1 MDDDY
6 VNISTEDTPHD
17 DINNNTTAV
26 GGDLQQNDTTTQEF
40 ATTTTTSS
48 SSNERVDGSMS
59 PCIEE
64 QDVAYNTNN
73 TNNDMNVDEDD
84 RKPAAKPSMFD
95 NSKSSKQKV
104 DNRFTCAICLE
115 NVSDEPVVTKC
126 GHLYCWSCLYQWLEP
141 GMLLS
146 EYNNAFGGNV
156 GSSNYSMGGMAGSR
170 SYNVGMGIRNNSI
183 GSNSSSSGGLNF
195 LSTSYQTNI
204 QQQQQSTF
212 NDRPYNPSGGQFS
225 QRKFEQR
232 RHCPVCKASCT
243 VDSVIPIYLTGL
255 GGGSSVIDDDSSMV
269 GSVSSGVG
277 DTAGDE
283 DTAGYEGMRRQ
294 SVDSLDSLDVDNNI
308 PTVSAA
314 QSSLFATS
322 TTIATTP
329 DGSPSNTPATD
340 TLLAM
345 ELEDPTNS
353 NLGLRR
359 RRRGRGTKRS
369 PPSTTMSDDNGNL
382 KQPPELLKQPPEQ
395 QKYECQS
402 PTRTSEAASGILE
415 SEYRRQE
422 NANNN
427 NLASHDNTP
436 IHRNSIDF
444 VDGINNNNGMDT
456 SGRSASNV
464 PSRPIPNYPMQP
476 QNTPMSQPDLIND
489 QHTTLNE
496 SISPSMT
503 QSALSSPFRLALRP
517 RHPSLSGGTVHQ
529 QGPATHAHRQGGQSY
544 AQTYTHSHHRH
555 HGRLTSALLGIV
567 DTIDNLANNSTSS
580 GAGIGQASTPA
591 ASVVPTLHRSDGG
604 MGGIGRASEV
614 HQNDNMDGD
623 PTMMMMSEEE
633 SSLANAREFLSRL
646 LLMLAC
652 FVILC
657 LLLF

>member
-6 VNISTEDTPHD
+6 VNISAEDTPLDGGHS
-17 DINNNTTAV
+17 TSAVAAAV
-26 GGDLQQNDTTTQEF
+26 GDALQQQNDTTTTLQSTQEF
-40 ATTTTTSS
+40 ATTATSTI
-48 SSNERVDGSMS
+48 NERVDGSMS

-64 QDVAYNTNN
+64 QDYTNN
-73 TNNDMNVDEDD
+73 IDNNMNDDEEGD
-84 RKPAAKPSMFD
+84 RKLPAAKPS
-95 NSKSSKQKV
+95 NTSNTNNKSKSSKQKV

-126 GHLYCWSCLYQWLEP
+126 GHLYCWRCLYQWLEP
-141 GMLLS
+141 GMMLS
-146 EYNNAFGGNV
+146 EYNSAFGGGN
-156 GSSNYSMGGMAGSR
+156 SMGSNVNSRGGSR
-170 SYNVGMGIRNNSI
+170 SYNVMGIRNNSLS
-183 GSNSSSSGGLNF
+183 SNGSSSGGLNF
-195 LSTSYQTNI
+195 LSTSYQTNL
-204 QQQQQSTF
+204 QQQSTF

-255 GGGSSVIDDDSSMV
+255 GSGGSVNGDDGDSSMV
-269 GSVSSGVG
+269 VSVSSNIG
-277 DTAGDE
+277 DTAGN
-283 DTAGYEGMRRQ
+283 EGRRRQ
-294 SVDSLDSLDVDNNI
+294 SVDSLDSLDIDNI

-322 TTIATTP
+322 TTIATTAE
-329 DGSPSNTPATD
+329 GSPSNTPATD

-359 RRRGRGTKRS
+359 RRRGTKRS
-369 PPSTTMSDDNGNL
+369 SPSTTTSDDNGNL
-382 KQPPELLKQPPEQ
+382 KQPPEQLKQPPEH
-395 QKYECQS
+395 QKYDCKS
-402 PTRTSEAASGILE
+402 PTRTSDTSGILD

-444 VDGINNNNGMDT
+444 VDGINNVDT
-456 SGRSASNV
+456 SNRSASNV
-464 PSRPIPNYPMQP
+464 PSRPVPNYPMQP

-489 QHTTLNE
+489 HTTLNE
-496 SISPSMT
+496 SISPNMT

-517 RHPSLSGGTVHQ
+517 RHPSLSMRGGMAHQ
-529 QGPATHAHRQGGQSY
+529 QRPATHAHRQGQSY
-544 AQTYTHSHHRH
+544 SQAYTHSHRH

-580 GAGIGQASTPA
+580 GRAGQVSTTTAP
-591 ASVVPTLHRSDGG
+591 VVPTLHRSDGG

-614 HQNDNMDGD
+614 RNGNVAD
-623 PTMMMMSEEE
+623 PTMMSEEE
-633 SSLANAREFLSRL
+633 SSLANAREFLSKL

>member
-1 MDDDY
+1 M
-6 VNISTEDTPHD
+6 H
-17 DINNNTTAV
+17 
-26 GGDLQQNDTTTQEF
+26 
-40 ATTTTTSS
+40 
-48 SSNERVDGSMS
+48 
-59 PCIEE
+59 
-64 QDVAYNTNN
+64 
-73 TNNDMNVDEDD
+73 
-84 RKPAAKPSMFD
+84 
-95 NSKSSKQKV
+95 
-104 DNRFTCAICLE
+104 
-115 NVSDEPVVTKC
+115 
-126 GHLYCWSCLYQWLEP
+126 
-141 GMLLS
+141 
-146 EYNNAFGGNV
+146 
-156 GSSNYSMGGMAGSR
+156 
-170 SYNVGMGIRNNSI
+170 
-183 GSNSSSSGGLNF
+183 
-195 LSTSYQTNI
+195 
-204 QQQQQSTF
+204 QQQSTF

-232 RHCPVCKASCT
+232 RHCPVCKAACT

-255 GGGSSVIDDDSSMV
+255 GSGGSVNGDDSSMM
-269 GSVSSGVG
+269 GSVSSDNVG
-277 DTAGDE
+277 DTAGHEEARDSIR
-283 DTAGYEGMRRQ
+283 RRQ
-294 SVDSLDSLDVDNNI
+294 SVDSLDSLDVDNSI

-329 DGSPSNTPATD
+329 NGSPSNTPATD

-359 RRRGRGTKRS
+359 RRGTKRS
-369 PPSTTMSDDNGNL
+369 SPSTTTNDDNVNL
-382 KQPPELLKQPPEQ
+382 KQPPEQLKQSPEQ
-395 QKYECQS
+395 QKYECKS
-402 PTRTSEAASGILE
+402 PTRTSDSSGILD

-422 NANNN
+422 NANN

-444 VDGINNNNGMDT
+444 VDGINNDNGMEGT
-456 SGRSASNV
+456 SGRASASNV

-489 QHTTLNE
+489 HTTLNE
-496 SISPSMT
+496 SISPNMT

-517 RHPSLSGGTVHQ
+517 RHPSLSVGGTAAHQ
-529 QGPATHAHRQGGQSY
+529 RPATHAHRQRGQSY
-544 AQTYTHSHHRH
+544 SQAYTHSHRH

-580 GAGIGQASTPA
+580 GAGQASTQA

-614 HQNDNMDGD
+614 HQNGNGGD

-633 SSLANAREFLSRL
+633 SSLANAREFLLRL